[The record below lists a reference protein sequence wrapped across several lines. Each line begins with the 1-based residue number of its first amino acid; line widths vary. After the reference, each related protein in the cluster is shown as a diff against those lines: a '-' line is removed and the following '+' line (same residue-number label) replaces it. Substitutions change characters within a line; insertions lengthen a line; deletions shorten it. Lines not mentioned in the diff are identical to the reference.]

1 VDWYAATLFRRDP
14 VITLEGRNESGK
26 EFFAALVEDVDRKGT
41 VLTEFFRRQFREALI
56 TGASYVLVD
65 FPRAGAQA
73 GSRAEEDS
81 SGASR
86 AYLVDYAADELINWS
101 VDEQGNFEWVVLR
114 TKVLRKNRVED
125 AEWRTETRW
134 TYYDRQNF
142 RVYQKT
148 TERDAGVAPELV
160 DEGMHAL
167 ARLEQVP
174 LIGVRVP
181 EGLWLLNR
189 AGSLQLEHF
198 NKSNGLGWALTMG
211 LFAMPVV
218 YSDREWSQMVGESYF
233 IQLGPT
239 DRFGWTEPEGHVYQ
253 IAADNQAQLQEE
265 IYRVCYLSQAGGS
278 LDKGAKQSGLS
289 KQWDFAITQEVLRA
303 YGDAM
308 KDQIRRVLRAIEAA
322 REDGLEISVTGMD
335 EFDIGEFSTELGDA
349 QRLLAMGVDSP
360 TLKKEIFKRLALKY
374 LCDARQEVKDRIAG
388 EIELQTPGASG

>member
-1 VDWYAATLFRRDP
+1 
-14 VITLEGRNESGK
+14 
-26 EFFAALVEDVDRKGT
+26 
-41 VLTEFFRRQFREALI
+41 
-56 TGASYVLVD
+56 
-65 FPRAGAQA
+65 
-73 GSRAEEDS
+73 
-81 SGASR
+81 
-86 AYLVDYAADELINWS
+86 VDYAADELINWS